1 MNITHRAG
9 KLEITQKSSL
19 HELNERHAQLFTL
32 SPSGNYLALPLA
44 SSFVTNYQ
52 GWHVLSCL
60 RKNQYV
66 PYKIIE
72 NITLQG
78 TEEASIPLREVK
90 NTFATQERCYAD
102 GITETLMLTRNAL
115 VYTLEGYIGEVLFT
129 LDFRSVIEHPQF
141 GRIYSITQEKDC
153 VVVEYVQYTDESL
166 SLVDHR
172 MYLVICGAPAFTL
185 VNKWVKRE
193 YTYDASRGV
202 PAAFYVY
209 EACSIT
215 ISNARKKTI
224 LTCSAGPD
232 KKQAL
237 AHARE
242 AYATISEIKKSAQEY
257 VSSIIVPRSSLELS
271 RVPIK
276 RMNKIAMGYACATH
290 TLSHLL
296 MDVSSSGMV
305 QTIGLWAGLPWFFQQ
320 WSRDELISLY
330 GLMLE
335 GHYHASKNIL
345 WNHLKHLRTD
355 GRLNNIASGANLDN
369 TLASADSVGWLF
381 KRIKDFM
388 NLLELKDEFNKFF
401 TFNELIYVKGILE
414 YSITALQE
422 RFVRDGL
429 VINNALETWMDTFF
443 DDTAGIVGGGAHDH
457 RVGARIEIQ
466 TLFLGMLRLIN
477 MLNELLSNKL
487 VKKKGRLVN
496 AEHLTQFV
504 ELEEQMRARVRET
517 FLFKQDGKYMLRDGV
532 VGEFGDVLRPNI
544 FIAYYLYPELL
555 SSFEWEEVFDAA
567 LEKLWCDWNI
577 GGGLSTIAKDHPL
590 YHAQYTGQNNRS
602 YHRGDSWFYVNH
614 IAAIALYRLNKK
626 KYNPFIQKI
635 IDASCEDTLF
645 SGYIGAGSELSSSGT
660 YKPGGCFAQTWSMA
674 TFIELVHEM
683 FLE

>member
-9 KLEITQKSSL
+9 KEEITGKYSLQEL
-19 HELNERHAQLFTL
+19 HERYAQLFTL
-32 SPSGNYLALPLA
+32 SSNGNYLALPLT
-44 SSFVTNYQ
+44 SPSVTQYQ
-52 GWHVLSCL
+52 GWHVVSSL

-78 TEEASIPLREVK
+78 SSVRLREIK
-90 NTFATQERCYAD
+90 NTFATQERIYD
-102 GITETLMLTRNAL
+102 DEVTETFMLTRNAL
-115 VYTLEGYIGEVLFT
+115 VYTLEGFSGEILFT

-153 VVVEYVQYTDESL
+153 IIVEYVQYTDDSL
-166 SLVDHR
+166 SSIDHR
-172 MYLVICGAPAFTL
+172 MYLVICGAPAFML

-193 YTYDASRGV
+193 YTYDALRG
-202 PAAFYVY
+202 ANAEFYVY
-209 EACSIT
+209 EACRVH
-215 ISNARKKTI
+215 ISNAKQKTL
-224 LTCSAGPD
+224 LTCSAGSD
-232 KKQAL
+232 KKQVL
-237 AHARE
+237 VHARE
-242 AYATISEIKKSAQEY
+242 AYATFSELKRSAQDYMSEI
-257 VSSIIVPRSSLELS
+257 IIPRASLES
-271 RVPIK
+271 SHIPMK
-276 RMNKIAMGYACATH
+276 RMNRIAMSYACATH

-296 MDVSSSGMV
+296 INVSSNGKT
-305 QTIGLWAGLPWFFQQ
+305 QNLGIWAGLPWFFQQ

-335 GHYHASKNIL
+335 GQYHVSKTIL

-388 NLLELKDEFNKFF
+388 NLLELRDEFNKFF

-429 VINNALETWMDTFF
+429 VVNNALETWMDTFF

-457 RVGARIEIQ
+457 RAGARIEIQ
-466 TLFLGMLRLIN
+466 TLFLGMLRLMNI
-477 MLNELLSNKL
+477 LSELLSNKL
-487 VKKKGRLVN
+487 IKKKGGLVN
-496 AEHLTQFV
+496 AEHSTQFV
-504 ELEEQMRARVRET
+504 ELEEQMRVHVRET
-517 FLFKQDGKYMLRDGV
+517 FLFKQDGKYVLRDGLG
-532 VGEFGDVLRPNI
+532 GEFTDATRPNM

-555 SSFEWEEVFDAA
+555 SAHEWEDVFDTA
-567 LEKLWCDWNI
+567 LEKLWCDWKI

-590 YHAQYTGQNNRS
+590 YQGQYTGQNNRS

-614 IAAIALYRLNKK
+614 IAAIAMYRLNKK
-626 KYNPFIQKI
+626 KYHSFIQKI

-645 SGYIGAGSELSSSGT
+645 SGYIGASSELSSSGA
-660 YKPGGCFAQTWSMA
+660 YQPGGCFAQAWSMA

-683 FLE
+683 FME